1 MAEARANVSGPGMP
15 LPGRIPGRLY
25 DSMGNDVSDIAHL
38 MGGGVYDH
46 RGRCVVGETS
56 QRQAKRVACSR
67 QAAAT
72 KREPRRKPS
81 IGGLLVGVIRFLY
94 RIIMAW

>member
-1 MAEARANVSGPGMP
+1 M
-15 LPGRIPGRLY
+15 PGRLY

-46 RGRCVVGETS
+46 RGRRVVWDTAQCLAE
-56 QRQAKRVACSR
+56 RIARSR

-72 KREPRRKPS
+72 RREPRRKLS

-94 RIIMAW
+94 RIVMA